1 MPIILIYQRLDLDNG
16 CYREGMGL
24 PADFSI
30 PALGP
35 DVDERTRLAADAWG
49 QIARLFLSQQSRR
62 EEVAQA
68 LGLHISD
75 MISLFHMQPDQGVS
89 QRDLADHWACDPS
102 WVTNRI
108 DRLEQ
113 LGLVERR
120 LSPADRRVKEV
131 WLTAAGQK
139 TRNQGMEGF
148 GRPPEILSDLSLTDL
163 RGLAKS
169 LGKLD
174 LPDPTR
180 VGLHAPT
187 AD

>member
-1 MPIILIYQRLDLDNG
+1 MPAAPPG
-16 CYREGMGL
+16 
-24 PADFSI
+24 A
-30 PALGP
+30 
-35 DVDERTRLAADAWG
+35 DERTRLAVDAWG

-62 EEVAQA
+62 EEVAQE

-75 MISLFHMQPDQGVS
+75 MISLFHMQPDEGVS
-89 QRDLADHWACDPS
+89 QRALAEHWACDPS

-120 LSPADRRVKEV
+120 LSPTDRRVKEV
-131 WLTAAGQK
+131 WLTPAGQQ
-139 TRNQGMEGF
+139 TRQHGMDGF
-148 GRPPEILSDLSLTDL
+148 SAPPALLAELSLTDL
-163 RGLAKS
+163 RGLAKA

-180 VGLHAPT
+180 VVVPAPP
-187 AD
+187 AG